1 MGGPVRRYAALIVVA
16 LAGASCGGAVSV
28 KTPTPQPSDSPIGP
42 STGSLAGGDTGTAP
56 PASDAGT
63 TLPTFFGSAFNAGRA
78 FCLFTHQNAAI
89 AGGVLT
95 VKYPAGSSAPSAGA
109 PYGGAQ
115 ICEPFTSGPRTSATL
130 TYQVRFPVGFQWVK
144 GGKLPGLYGGVEPF
158 SGEKH
163 NDNGWSLRLMWRT
176 SGAGEIYAYIA
187 GKTGYGLSIDRG
199 GVTWLADGQWHT
211 VSLHVAL
218 NTPGNADGSAS
229 LSVDGVTGINSTGM
243 TITSTNTQ
251 IGGIFFS
258 TFYGG
263 HDASWAPSAP
273 MSVDFSNFA
282 AS

>member
-1 MGGPVRRYAALIVVA
+1 MPRFAVLAALLVVVIA
-16 LAGASCGGAVSV
+16 SASCGGARAVSSS
-28 KTPTPQPSDSPIGP
+28 TPLLSDSPIGP
-42 STGSLAGGDTGTAP
+42 DAGSVAGGDTATAP
-56 PASDAGT
+56 PASDAGN
-63 TLPTFFGSAFNAGRA
+63 TLPTFFGSSFNPAHA
-78 FCLFTHQNAAI
+78 FCLFTHQNATVAS
-89 AGGVLT
+89 GVLT

-115 ICEPFTSGPRTSATL
+115 ICEPFTSGPRTSASL
-130 TYQVRFPVGFQWVK
+130 TYQVRFPQGFQFVK
-144 GGKLPGLYGGVEPF
+144 GGKLPGFYGGVEPF

-163 NDNGWSLRLMWRT
+163 NNYGWSLRLMWRT
-176 SGAGEIYAYIA
+176 NGAGEIYAYIA

-199 GVTWLADGQWHT
+199 GVTWLADGQWHA
-211 VSLHVAL
+211 VSLHVVL

-273 MSVDFSNFA
+273 MSIDFSNFA